1 MRLELVIIIF
11 LLFLNIPVYKVL
23 FRVFFVDNDDYN
35 ETVRHTFT
43 PNIIS
48 LFRGEYWKDKLNTT
62 RLQFFIMICVGI
74 VVLEYLVLNKVMKF
88 LHKHRSIMENF
99 CSANKQ
105 HNSILGG

>member
-23 FRVFFVDNDDYN
+23 FRVFFADNDDYN
-35 ETVRHTFT
+35 ETVRHSFT

-48 LFRGEYWKDKLNTT
+48 LFRGEYWKDRLNTA

-74 VVLEYLVLNKVMKF
+74 VVLEYLVLTKIIDIF
-88 LHKHRSIMENF
+88 R
-99 CSANKQ
+99 
-105 HNSILGG
+105 